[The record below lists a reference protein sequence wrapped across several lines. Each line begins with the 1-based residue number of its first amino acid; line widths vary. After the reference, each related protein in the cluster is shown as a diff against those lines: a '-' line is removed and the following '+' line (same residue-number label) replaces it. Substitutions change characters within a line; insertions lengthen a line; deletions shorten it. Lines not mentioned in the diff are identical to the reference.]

1 MVGKSESLRN
11 TRDVRRWSRA
21 GRTRQ
26 EGAKVSQGIH
36 IDEGKIQADLSKKE
50 AASVTA
56 LQD

>member
-1 MVGKSESLRN
+1 MWGDGAERGEQ
-11 TRDVRRWSRA
+11 RR
-21 GRTRQ
+21 
-26 EGAKVSQGIH
+26 AKVSQGIH